1 MKLKAFYALAMG
13 ASVLSVQ
20 ANAQAKAAPAK
31 PAATAAAS
39 QGRIKFTEYDLPNGL
54 HVILHEDHATPI
66 VTVSV
71 MYHVGSKNED
81 PKRTGFAHFFE
92 HLLFEG
98 SENIGRGEYMKLV
111 QANGG
116 QLNANT
122 SQDRTFYF
130 ETLPSNQLEL
140 ALWMESERMLHAKID
155 TVGVETQRKVVKE
168 EKKQSF
174 DNRPYGQ
181 LLNVVFENLYTTHP
195 YRWTPI
201 GKEQY
206 IDEAKIT
213 EFMNFYKTFYVP
225 NNAVLVIGG
234 DLTVD
239 QTKALIE
246 KYFGDIPKG
255 TQAIPRPTEVEP
267 AQTAEKRVNFY
278 DNVQLPAVIMAYH
291 GAAMGTDDYYALQ
304 LLNQLLSQ
312 GKSSRFQKEI
322 VDKQQK
328 ALAVGAFALPNED
341 PGAVMMFGIANM
353 GVQPED
359 LEKAMDAEIEKVV
372 STPLTDVE
380 YKKLMNQAEND
391 FISQNSRVAGIVENL
406 ATDYTYFHNANLI
419 NTELDKYTKITKE
432 DLQRVAKKYLVKS
445 NRLVVYYL
453 PKANEKK

>member
-1 MKLKAFYALAMG
+1 MKLRAFYAVLLG
-13 ASVLSVQ
+13 ASLMSVPSM
-20 ANAQAKAAPAK
+20 AQTR
-31 PAATAAAS
+31 PAAAVPANK
-39 QGRIKFTEYDLPNGL
+39 GLIKFTEYDLPNGL

-81 PKRTGFAHFFE
+81 PQRTGFAHFFE

-140 ALWMESERMLHAKID
+140 ALWMESERMLQAKID
-155 TVGVETQRKVVKE
+155 DVGVETQRKVVKE
-168 EKKQSF
+168 EKKQSY

-181 LLNVVFENLYTTHP
+181 LMNVIFQNLFTVHP

-206 IDEAKIT
+206 IDEAKLT
-213 EFMNFYKTFYVP
+213 EFMDFYKTFYVP

-234 DLTVD
+234 DINEA
-239 QTKALIE
+239 QAKQLIE
-246 KYFGDIPKG
+246 KYFGTIPKG
-255 TQAIPRPTEVEP
+255 TKAIPRPTEVEP
-267 AQTAEKRVNFY
+267 AQTAEKRVTFY
-278 DNVQLPAVIMAYH
+278 DNVQLPAVVLAYH
-291 GAAMGTDDYYALQ
+291 GAAIGTSDFYALQ

-312 GKSSRFQKEI
+312 GKSSRLQKEI

-341 PGAVMMFGIANM
+341 PGGVMMFAIANM
-353 GVQPED
+353 GVKPEE
-359 LEKAMDAEIEKVV
+359 LESLMDAEINKVLT
-372 STPLTDVE
+372 TPLTDAE
-380 YKKLMNQAEND
+380 YQKLMNQAEND
-391 FISQNSRVAGIVENL
+391 FVAQNGRVAGIVENL
-406 ATDYTYFHNANLI
+406 ATYYTYFRNANLI
-419 NTELDKYTKITKE
+419 NTELDQYRKITKE
-432 DLQRVAKKYLVKS
+432 DLMRVAKKYFTKE
-445 NRLVVYYL
+445 NRLVLYYL
-453 PKANEKK
+453 PKADEKK

>member
-1 MKLKAFYALAMG
+1 MKLKAFYALLLGSAL
-13 ASVLSVQ
+13 LSSSSM
-20 ANAQAKAAPAK
+20 AQSKIEK
-31 PAATAAAS
+31 PAAKLTTAAP
-39 QGRIKFTEYDLPNGL
+39 GRIKFTEFDLPNGL

-81 PKRTGFAHFFE
+81 PQRTGFAHFFE

-130 ETLPSNQLEL
+130 ETLPSNQLEM

-155 TVGVETQRKVVKE
+155 EVGVETQRKVVKE

-181 LLNVVFENLYTTHP
+181 LMNVVFDNLYTKHP
-195 YRWTPI
+195 YRWSPI

-206 IDEAKIT
+206 IDQAKIS
-213 EFMNFYKTFYVP
+213 EFMDFYKTFYVP
-225 NNAVLVIGG
+225 NNAALVIGG
-234 DLTVD
+234 DID
-239 QTKALIE
+239 PAKAKVLIE
-246 KYFGDIPKG
+246 KYFGTIPQG
-255 TQAIPRPTEVEP
+255 TKAIPRPTEVEP
-267 AQTAEKRVNFY
+267 VQTAEKRVTFY
-278 DNVQLPAVIMAYH
+278 DNVQLPAVVLAYH
-291 GAAMGTDDYYALQ
+291 GAAMGTDDFYALQ

-312 GKSSRFQKEI
+312 GKSSRLQKEI

-328 ALAVGAFALPNED
+328 ALAVGAFSYPLQDA
-341 PGAVMMFGIANM
+341 GAVMMFGIANM
-353 GVQPED
+353 GVKPEE
-359 LEKAMDAEIEKVV
+359 LEKLMDEEIAKVTT
-372 STPLTDVE
+372 TPLSDVE
-380 YKKLMNQAEND
+380 YKKMMNQAEND

-406 ATDYTYFHNANLI
+406 ATNYTYFRNANLV
-419 NTELDKYTKITKE
+419 NTELERYTKITKE
-432 DLQRVAKKYLVKS
+432 ELLRVAKKYFTKE

-453 PKANEKK
+453 PKSEEKK

>member
-1 MKLKAFYALAMG
+1 MKLKALSALLLGTSLLSVPALAQPKAG
-13 ASVLSVQ
+13 A
-20 ANAQAKAAPAK
+20 AAAK
-31 PAATAAAS
+31 PAAAA

-81 PKRTGFAHFFE
+81 PQRTGFAHFFE

-140 ALWMESERMLHAKID
+140 ALWMESERMLQAKID
-155 TVGVETQRKVVKE
+155 DIGVETQRKVVKE

-181 LLNVVFENLYTTHP
+181 LLNVVFDNLFTKHP
-195 YRWTPI
+195 YRWSPI

-206 IDEAKIT
+206 IDQAKIS
-213 EFMNFYKTFYVP
+213 EFMDFYKTFYVP

-234 DLTVD
+234 DITPA
-239 QTKALIE
+239 QAKPMIE

-255 TQAIPRPTEVEP
+255 TKAIPRPTDVEP

-278 DNVQLPAVIMAYH
+278 DNVQLPAVIFAYH
-291 GAAMGTDDYYALQ
+291 GAAMGTQDYYALQ

-328 ALAVGAFALPNED
+328 ALASGAFALPNED

-353 GVQPED
+353 GVKPED
-359 LEKAMDAEIEKVV
+359 LEKAMDDEIAKVT
-372 STPLTDVE
+372 STTISDAD

-391 FISQNSRVAGIVENL
+391 FITQNSRVAGIVENL
-406 ATDYTYFHNANLI
+406 ATNYTYFRDANLV
-419 NTELDKYTKITKE
+419 NTELDRYTKITKE
-432 DLQRVAKKYLVKS
+432 ELLRVAKKYFTKE

-453 PKANEKK
+453 PKADEKK

>member
-1 MKLKAFYALAMG
+1 MKCTAFYALLLG
-13 ASVLSVQ
+13 TSLLS
-20 ANAQAKAAPAK
+20 APSIAQTKVAAPAAK
-31 PAATAAAS
+31 PAAA

-81 PKRTGFAHFFE
+81 PQRTGFAHFFE

-130 ETLPSNQLEL
+130 ETLPSNQLAL

-155 TVGVETQRKVVKE
+155 DIGVETQRKVVKE

-181 LLNVVFENLYTTHP
+181 LLNVVFDNLFTKHP
-195 YRWTPI
+195 YRWSPI

-206 IDEAKIT
+206 IDQAKIS
-213 EFMNFYKTFYVP
+213 EFMEFYKTFYVP

-234 DLTVD
+234 DINQA
-239 QTKALIE
+239 QTKELIS
-246 KYFGDIPKG
+246 KYFADIPKG
-255 TQAIPRPTEVEP
+255 TKAIPRPTDVEP
-267 AQTAEKRVNFY
+267 VQTAEKRTTFY
-278 DNVQLPAVIMAYH
+278 DNVQLPAVIFAYH
-291 GAAMGTDDYYALQ
+291 GAAMGTEDFYALQ
-304 LLNQLLSQ
+304 MLNQLLSQ

-353 GVQPED
+353 GTKAED
-359 LEKAMDAEIEKVV
+359 LEKVMDDEIAKV
-372 STPLTDVE
+372 TAAPIGDVE
-380 YKKLMNQAEND
+380 FKKLMNQVETD
-391 FISQNSRVAGIVENL
+391 FVEQNSRVAGTVENL
-406 ATDYTYFHNANLI
+406 ATNYTYFRNANLV
-419 NTELDKYTKITKE
+419 NTELDRYTKLTKE
-432 DLQRVAKKYLVKS
+432 DLLRVAKKYFTKE
-445 NRLVVYYL
+445 NRLVLYYL
-453 PKANEKK
+453 PKTEEKK